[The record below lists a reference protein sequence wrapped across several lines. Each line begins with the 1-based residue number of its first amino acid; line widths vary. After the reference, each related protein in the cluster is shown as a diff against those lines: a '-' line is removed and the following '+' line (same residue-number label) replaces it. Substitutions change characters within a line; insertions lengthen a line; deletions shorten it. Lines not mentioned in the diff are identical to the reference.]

1 MAAWGERELA
11 LVSTSVRVWA
21 NSAQRSVPRNL
32 AKLYTLV
39 NDFMAVSAAS
49 EPSPESIARTVAALR
64 AGGLALLA
72 TDTVYGV
79 VADIRRDDAV
89 RALYAAKGK
98 QTSEPL
104 QLLFPAD
111 LTALAPYA
119 RLSPAA
125 ARLIERLGPGPW
137 TIITPAAEGWT
148 SPALA
153 GGASVGVRMP
163 PAVTLQA
170 ALEQL
175 GAPVAASSANR
186 HGEPSPTTCASAIA
200 SLGEQCDAAIDDG
213 PTAHA
218 LDSSVIDC
226 SAAPPRVLRE
236 GALAAE
242 TIAASLG
249 LARVEVVRR
258 AAGAGA

>member
-1 MAAWGERELA
+1 
-11 LVSTSVRVWA
+11 
-21 NSAQRSVPRNL
+21 
-32 AKLYTLV
+32 
-39 NDFMAVSAAS
+39 MAVPAAS
-49 EPSPESIARTVAALR
+49 EPSPESIARVVAALR
-64 AGGLALLA
+64 AGGLAILP

-79 VADIRRDDAV
+79 AADVRRAAAV

-98 QTSEPL
+98 DAREPL
-104 QLLFPAD
+104 QILFPAD
-111 LTALAPYA
+111 AAALVPYA

-153 GGASVGVRMP
+153 GGRTVGVRMP
-163 PAVTLQA
+163 PVPTLQVV
-170 ALEQL
+170 LDQL

-186 HGEPSPTTCASAIA
+186 HGEPSPVDCARALA
-200 SLGEQCDAAIDDG
+200 SLGEQCAAAIDDG
-213 PTAHA
+213 PAAHG

-226 SAAPPRVLRE
+226 SVDPPRVLRE

-242 TIAASLG
+242 TVAARLG
-249 LARVEVVRR
+249 LARIEVVRR
-258 AAGAGA
+258 AGAQT